1 MFHACVQR
9 FDVTGNLEKFCK
21 ILGTKLALDCLTP
34 RNWAAY
40 ANVSS
45 SLKCAC
51 FCLLHLSL
59 QDELLRFY
67 LWLSDCLAR
76 HVGTCDKTCRCTKQ
90 GPDAKV
96 TKFSTIIIGSL

>member
-1 MFHACVQR
+1 MLHACVQR

-59 QDELLRFY
+59 QYELLRFY
-67 LWLSDCLAR
+67 MFVSLSR
-76 HVGTCDKTCRCTKQ
+76 I
-90 GPDAKV
+90 PV
-96 TKFSTIIIGSL
+96 TKPVGAPNKDRLAH

>member
-1 MFHACVQR
+1 MSLWQGASLVPLASHLS
-9 FDVTGNLEKFCK
+9 NLAGPAHICNTSA
-21 ILGTKLALDCLTP
+21 ILDCLTP

-59 QDELLRFY
+59 QYELLRFY
-67 LWLSDCLAR
+67 MFVSLSR
-76 HVGTCDKTCRCTKQ
+76 IPVTKPVGAQ

-96 TKFSTIIIGSL
+96 TKF

>member
-1 MFHACVQR
+1 MLHACVQR

-51 FCLLHLSL
+51 FCLLHLRL
-59 QDELLRFY
+59 QYELLRFY
-67 LWLSDCLAR
+67 MFVSLSR
-76 HVGTCDKTCRCTKQ
+76 IPVTKPVGAQ

-96 TKFSTIIIGSL
+96 TKF